1 MVTVKPSAVGA
12 GVVLYHHR
20 QIQLFAAFFGQAQAH
35 NAAAVTNGQRH
46 LLNGH
51 GFSGE
56 DHIAFVF
63 TVFIIKHHHAA
74 AFAQGVQSV
83 FHTFK
88 SGTKRRKE
96 RLIHGKKTSLKLW
109 LPESGQS

>member
-1 MVTVKPSAVGA
+1 M
-12 GVVLYHHR
+12 
-20 QIQLFAAFFGQAQAH
+20 
-35 NAAAVTNGQRH
+35 
-46 LLNGH
+46 
-51 GFSGE
+51 
-56 DHIAFVF
+56 
-63 TVFIIKHHHAA
+63 
-74 AFAQGVQSV
+74 

>member
-1 MVTVKPSAVGA
+1 MVSA
-12 GVVLYHHR
+12 
-20 QIQLFAAFFGQAQAH
+20 ICF
-35 NAAAVTNGQRH
+35 
-46 LLNGH
+46 NGH

-63 TVFIIKHHHAA
+63 NGAFIIKHHHAA

-88 SGTKRRKE
+88 SGTERRKE
-96 RLIHGKKTSLKLW
+96 RLIRLG
-109 LPESGQS
+109 